1 METTRITE
9 YYLRMKFGDAIG
21 VEYIDLTEA
30 GNQETYAEVVTLVE
44 EQNLAY
50 PLVAVDGRL
59 RMAGSAH
66 YYRILPLVE
75 EVLNLE
81 PEPAA

>member
-1 METTRITE
+1 VETTRITE
-9 YYLRMKFGDAIG
+9 YYLRMKYGDAIR

-30 GNQETYAEVVTLVE
+30 ESQEKYAGVMELVE
-44 EQNLAY
+44 QQNLAY

-66 YYRILPLVE
+66 YYRILPFVE
-75 EVLNLE
+75 EVLQ
-81 PEPAA
+81 PELVT